1 MQKAQDNAEEL
12 DRGSYQT
19 FSIED
24 SEDKDII

>member
-12 DRGSYQT
+12 DRRNYQT